1 LNAKL
6 GVYNVQFPKLIYPN
20 LYRPPPHSYSLVV
33 LEPGDLRGRLAGH
46 LADDPQF
53 PAMLD
58 GGIIRHRGD
67 RRDRCVLC
75 CKKDQANY

>member
-1 LNAKL
+1 MLEL
-6 GVYNVQFPKLIYPN
+6 VNVALAIDG
-20 LYRPPPHSYSLVV
+20 LVV
-33 LEPGDLRGRLAGH
+33 LEPGDLRGRLARH